1 MLVGVC
7 FVVYALVST
16 SAFADAAFAVAY
28 LGVVLGS
35 YPLIKETWQE
45 LRARQYA
52 VDYIALLALIVAL
65 VMGQYAVA
73 LVIAF
78 MASTGRA
85 LEAYGVQMA
94 RRSLTSLI
102 ERIPRDI
109 LMAVEGN
116 PGEKCII
123 ADVRVGDT
131 IFIRK
136 GEVIPLDG
144 LLESEN
150 GLTDESSVTGE
161 PYIIDKIKGDVV
173 RSGTVNKG
181 EAIVVRVTAEEK
193 DSTYH
198 KIIELVEKAQGEKAP
213 LIRLAD
219 KASGWFAAVTLVVA
233 AVAYFISGDW
243 GRVLAVLVIATPCP
257 LILATPIALLGG
269 VNAAAKRRIIVK
281 RLASLESLARVN
293 ALVFDKTGTI
303 TLGVPRVTS
312 VESHSS
318 TRSVEELVGIASALE
333 RNSLHPL
340 AKSVVLYA
348 HGVHAPMMQAAQV
361 EEQIG
366 KGIGGE
372 VGGAHFFVTKVRDHD
387 SMAVGLYEN
396 DALAATF
403 LIEDE
408 IKPESRAIIERLHR
422 QNFLLHIFTG
432 DKASAAA
439 RVRDAL
445 GAHVLVTA
453 EMSPEDKQKG
463 VADLKQK
470 GFRIA
475 MVGDGINDAPALA
488 TADVGLVFS
497 NEERTAASDAADIV
511 FLGGEFSLV
520 CDALGIAQRTVRIA
534 LTSIFIGM
542 GLSGIGMIVA
552 ALGGLPPIAGAVVQ
566 ELIDVVAILN
576 ALRASRQGGT
586 LLVDNYRTIFSAEKD
601 NKGQSISAKKLLKA
615 IK

>member
-1 MLVGVC
+1 MIIRSLITWWRGPLLVGVC
-7 FVVYALVST
+7 FVLYAFLRS
-16 SAFADAAFAVAY
+16 SAFADAAFGVAY
-28 LGVVLGS
+28 IGVALGS
-35 YPLIKETWQE
+35 APLIKETWQE
-45 LRARQYA
+45 LRARRYA
-52 VDYIALLALIVAL
+52 IDYIALLALLVAL
-65 VMGQYAVA
+65 VMGQYVVA

-85 LEAYGVQMA
+85 LEAYGVQLA
-94 RRSLTSLI
+94 RKSLTSLI

-109 LMAVEGN
+109 LMAIEGT
-116 PGEKCII
+116 PGEKRAI
-123 ADVRVGDT
+123 AEVRVGDT

-144 LLESEN
+144 VLESEN
-150 GLTDESSVTGE
+150 GLTDESSITGE

-181 EAIVVRVTAEEK
+181 EAIVIGVTAEEK

-219 KASGWFAAVTLVVA
+219 KASGWFAAVTLVIA
-233 AVAYFISGDW
+233 AGAYFISDDW

-281 RLASLESLARVN
+281 RLASLETLARVN

-312 VESHSS
+312 VESHST
-318 TRSVEELVGIASALE
+318 TRSVEELIGITSALE

-340 AKSVVLYA
+340 AKSVVSYA
-348 HGVHAPMMQAAQV
+348 HSVHAPMMQASRV

-366 KGIGGE
+366 KGIGG
-372 VGGAHFFVTKVRDHD
+372 VVAGSRFFVTKVQDHD

-396 DALAATF
+396 DVLAATF
-403 LIEDE
+403 SIEDE
-408 IKPESRAIIERLHR
+408 IKSESRAIIERLHR

-439 RVRDAL
+439 RVREAL
-445 GAHVLVTA
+445 GAHVQVTA
-453 EMSPEDKQKG
+453 EMSPEDKQRG

-534 LTSIFIGM
+534 FTSIFIGM
-542 GLSGIGMIVA
+542 GLSGIGMVVA
-552 ALGGLPPIAGAVVQ
+552 ALGGLPPLAGAVVQ
-566 ELIDVVAILN
+566 ELIDVIAILN
-576 ALRASRQGGT
+576 ALRASRQG
-586 LLVDNYRTIFSAEKD
+586 
-601 NKGQSISAKKLLKA
+601 
-615 IK
+615 